1 MTEDTTGDADIILT
15 PSRTNTSQSPFLNQ
29 TFVNERLQGN
39 PLVWGT
45 SARWN
50 LLGRIYNRDVPT
62 LNTSAMLLVID
73 SEHETVF
80 YFLFNFFRKLEKE
93 DHGHTVLLEKVNAT
107 CLSVLSVL

>member
-1 MTEDTTGDADIILT
+1 LTKVPIIFFKMTEDTTGDADIMLT

-80 YFLFNFFRKLEKE
+80 LFYF
-93 DHGHTVLLEKVNAT
+93 
-107 CLSVLSVL
+107 